1 MFTSQL
7 ESVAQTPIQYT
18 EQLAIIQS
26 FIQFVNNH
34 ETDEIGLSRIVA
46 NYLTDIAVRTSD
58 DSILLTSVHR
68 AKGLAWPLVI
78 VPALSEDSF
87 PFKRDDKPVDMD
99 AERRLFYVAI
109 TRAKARLALIAPNDP
124 VLAEAITNHQLIDMT
139 KIHHR
144 PTPASR
150 FLYEANLLTA
160 ITVGKVI
167 EAENIAYPIEPTDS
181 ALLVNQYL
189 AKLGLSLRVNT
200 RD

>member
-1 MFTSQL
+1 
-7 ESVAQTPIQYT
+7 
-18 EQLAIIQS
+18 
-26 FIQFVNNH
+26 
-34 ETDEIGLSRIVA
+34 
-46 NYLTDIAVRTSD
+46 
-58 DSILLTSVHR
+58 
-68 AKGLAWPLVI
+68 
-78 VPALSEDSF
+78 
-87 PFKRDDKPVDMD
+87 MD

-124 VLAEAITNHQLIDMT
+124 VLAEVITNHQLIDMT